1 MSAIA
6 AVAGVARSD
15 TLEALLGAVRSFT
28 AREVDP
34 RAASW
39 DAAEALAPGLAAQ
52 AAELGLL
59 GVSAPEADGG
69 LGAGLFGAAWVI
81 EAVAAS
87 SGTLAVL
94 LALHE
99 AAAVGLALALPGAQA
114 RGAAMAAA
122 TTGLSQLSGWIGPQH
137 GLVHAQV
144 GDALALRG
152 RVGMAVA
159 ASAPLVLASR
169 GAQGDALHRAV
180 PGAAAQP
187 RAAHGLRGAGWARLE
202 LDLPLAPEATWL
214 VGDAA
219 SAAIVRIQARVAT
232 LVAAVG
238 CGLARAA
245 VSQAAAYAKQRE
257 QFGAPIASF
266 QAIQWKL
273 ADGMTRRDAAWLLT
287 LAAADACDRG
297 SSSAMAAAARAQL
310 AAHRAAATASS
321 DALQIHGGYG
331 YTCEFPI
338 ERMYRDARALPSVDA
353 DEVALREAIGT
364 AIAQRFA

>member
-187 RAAHGLRGAGWARLE
+187 RAAHGLRAGLGGGSLE
-202 LDLPLAPEATWL
+202 LDLRWRPRPRGWSATRPPRPSC
-214 VGDAA
+214 A
-219 SAAIVRIQARVAT
+219 SRPAWPRSSPPWAVASPVPPSAR
-232 LVAAVG
+232 
-238 CGLARAA
+238 
-245 VSQAAAYAKQRE
+245 
-257 QFGAPIASF
+257 
-266 QAIQWKL
+266 
-273 ADGMTRRDAAWLLT
+273 RRPTPSSA
-287 LAAADACDRG
+287 
-297 SSSAMAAAARAQL
+297 SSSAPRSRAS
-310 AAHRAAATASS
+310 RRFSGSSPTA
-321 DALQIHGGYG
+321 
-331 YTCEFPI
+331 
-338 ERMYRDARALPSVDA
+338 
-353 DEVALREAIGT
+353 
-364 AIAQRFA
+364 